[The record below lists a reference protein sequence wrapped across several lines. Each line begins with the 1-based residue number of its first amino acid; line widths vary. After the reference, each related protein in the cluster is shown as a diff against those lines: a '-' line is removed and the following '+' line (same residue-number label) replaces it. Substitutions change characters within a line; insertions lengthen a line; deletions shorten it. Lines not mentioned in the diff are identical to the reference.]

1 MSSDPPSLVAPWR
14 IGVDVGG
21 TFTDLMLRDGHGGL
35 VVAKLPS
42 TPDDPSRGVLDAL
55 DQVAA
60 ANRLET
66 GALLENCALFVHGS
80 TVATNTLL
88 EHKGAVTG
96 LLTTRGF
103 RDSLEIRR
111 GLREDMWDH
120 RAPFAP
126 VLVPRYLRH
135 GIGGRID
142 RDGLEIEPLCRA
154 DIERAADTF
163 RAEGVEAVAICFLN
177 SLLNPDHER
186 AAAHLL
192 RDLLP
197 DAWVSASHDVV
208 PIMGEY
214 ERSSTVVA
222 NVYLAPRVVPYLK
235 RLDATLRERGL
246 TRPILL
252 LQSNGGAVSVDQV
265 VQRTV
270 NLVLSGPAA
279 GIGALQ
285 RVARQAGTDD
295 LISMEIGGTS
305 CDVIMMRGGLTP
317 MVDDMLV
324 AGYHIAAPAVEIHTV
339 GAGGGTIAR
348 VDEGGL
354 LKVGPDG
361 AGALPGPACYGL
373 GGSEPTVTDALL
385 VLGRLRAGAYADGA
399 VSLDAK
405 LAEDTIVAKI
415 AKPLG
420 VDAEAAATGMIRL
433 LEQNLLH
440 AVERISIERG
450 HDPRRCLLVAA
461 GGAGPMFGVEV
472 ARRLGCLRVYVPRQA
487 GAFCAE
493 GMLNSDVR
501 RDTASVLI
509 GDLDGI
515 ERSIVET
522 RFAELE
528 SEARAALD
536 AEGFPANDQVIERG
550 LDLRYGGQQW
560 SIRVAAPVFSRT
572 DIRRAFE
579 ADHQR
584 MFGHI
589 QPGGAILISALR
601 VTGRGL
607 IEMPDERPLPLA
619 DDTPAP
625 KEYRLVHLGDGT
637 GWRETPIYAGAD
649 LSHGHELTGPLL
661 IEEKTTT
668 VFVGAGDR
676 LDVDAAGNFVIELAA
691 GGAAHGA

>member
-1 MSSDPPSLVAPWR
+1 
-14 IGVDVGG
+14 
-21 TFTDLMLRDGHGGL
+21 
-35 VVAKLPS
+35 
-42 TPDDPSRGVLDAL
+42 
-55 DQVAA
+55 
-60 ANRLET
+60 
-66 GALLENCALFVHGS
+66 
-80 TVATNTLL
+80 
-88 EHKGAVTG
+88 
-96 LLTTRGF
+96 
-103 RDSLEIRR
+103 
-111 GLREDMWDH
+111 
-120 RAPFAP
+120 
-126 VLVPRYLRH
+126 
-135 GIGGRID
+135 
-142 RDGLEIEPLCRA
+142 
-154 DIERAADTF
+154 
-163 RAEGVEAVAICFLN
+163 
-177 SLLNPDHER
+177 
-186 AAAHLL
+186 
-192 RDLLP
+192 
-197 DAWVSASHDVV
+197 
-208 PIMGEY
+208 
-214 ERSSTVVA
+214 
-222 NVYLAPRVVPYLK
+222 
-235 RLDATLRERGL
+235 
-246 TRPILL
+246 
-252 LQSNGGAVSVDQV
+252 
-265 VQRTV
+265 
-270 NLVLSGPAA
+270 
-279 GIGALQ
+279 
-285 RVARQAGTDD
+285 
-295 LISMEIGGTS
+295 
-305 CDVIMMRGGLTP
+305 
-317 MVDDMLV
+317 
-324 AGYHIAAPAVEIHTV
+324 
-339 GAGGGTIAR
+339 
-348 VDEGGL
+348 
-354 LKVGPDG
+354 
-361 AGALPGPACYGL
+361 
-373 GGSEPTVTDALL
+373 

-405 LAEDTIVAKI
+405 LAEDAIVAKI

-472 ARRLGCLRVYVPRQA
+472 ARRLGCPRVYVPRQA